1 MSQQN
6 AKPQGRETFPV
17 YEQNP
22 STARAMQSMAP
33 KSLPSMNGGK
43 TMIVGADTGE
53 VLGEGSVM
61 FLENKIVDRQPFSK
75 VYAGELGRLLGLP
88 KSGRRVLEMVH
99 AIISTKPGVDYVPL
113 HPNVCEQFGETMSRR
128 TFDRGVNE
136 LLAERLLYRSL
147 VPHHYYVDVTV
158 MFNGDRV
165 VLAKVYTRERAQIEQ
180 QQQQMT
186 LLEHDDMGDIE
197 DTQS

>member
-1 MSQQN
+1 
-6 AKPQGRETFPV
+6 
-17 YEQNP
+17 
-22 STARAMQSMAP
+22 
-33 KSLPSMNGGK
+33 
-43 TMIVGADTGE
+43 MIVGSDSGE

-61 FLENKIVDRQPFSK
+61 FLESKVVDRQPFSK

-99 AIISTKPGVDYVPL
+99 TIISTKPGVDYVPL
-113 HPNVCEQFGETMSRR
+113 HPNVVEKLGEDMSRR

-136 LLAERLLYRSL
+136 LLAENLLYRSL

-165 VLAKVYTRERAQIEQ
+165 VLAKVYERERREQTEQ
-180 QQQQMT
+180 Q
-186 LLEHDDMGDIE
+186 LELIGDGLSDLYPE
-197 DTQS
+197 NG